1 MVHQPYTFR
10 GDGSQTHDGG
20 PAEGGGVIQNPLIP
34 QIWISVTQ
42 NPLISMILVFR
53 PKGSGVN
60 SLGCA

>member
-1 MVHQPYTFR
+1 MVHQPYPLR
-10 GDGSQTHDGG
+10 GNCSQTHDGG
-20 PAEGGGVIQNPLIP
+20 SAEGGGVIQNPLIP

-53 PKGSGVN
+53 PWGSGVN